1 MRPLFTVLF
10 LVSAC
15 LSAQAEALWPEF
27 RGPTAQGHS
36 TATGLPTKWTK
47 SQGVRWRTELPGR
60 AWSSPV
66 IAEGKIWLTDAVTK
80 GSEVKLKVVALN
92 AEDGKQV
99 WEAELFEVKDLGKLK
114 MHQKNSHASPS
125 PIYSEGMIYA
135 HFSHLGTACVQAS
148 DGKVVWKN
156 NDHPYPPVHGTGG
169 SPLLV
174 GDLLVFNAD
183 GASEPKVIALNK
195 KDGSL
200 AWKVGRTSDASRKF
214 SFSTPLLIEVNG
226 EQQIITAG
234 SGIVQ
239 ALRPADGSEIW
250 HVSYDQGYS
259 VVPRPVHAHGMI
271 FVGTGYDKPTALA
284 IKTGGT
290 GDVTESHVAWRA
302 DKRVPHNPSMIVVE
316 KDLYMLDDKG
326 ILSCRDAVTGE
337 VYYEE
342 RLLSNS
348 SASLLHADGHIYA
361 TDEQGETAVVKV
373 GHNPEVV
380 ATNNLNEKILASA
393 AVVDS
398 DLLIRTEKA
407 LYRITK

>member
-1 MRPLFTVLF
+1 
-10 LVSAC
+10 
-15 LSAQAEALWPEF
+15 
-27 RGPTAQGHS
+27 
-36 TATGLPTKWTK
+36 
-47 SQGVRWRTELPGR
+47 
-60 AWSSPV
+60 
-66 IAEGKIWLTDAVTK
+66 
-80 GSEVKLKVVALN
+80 
-92 AEDGKQV
+92 
-99 WEAELFEVKDLGKLK
+99 
-114 MHQKNSHASPS
+114 
-125 PIYSEGMIYA
+125 
-135 HFSHLGTACVQAS
+135 
-148 DGKVVWKN
+148 
-156 NDHPYPPVHGTGG
+156 
-169 SPLLV
+169 
-174 GDLLVFNAD
+174 
-183 GASEPKVIALNK
+183 
-195 KDGSL
+195 
-200 AWKVGRTSDASRKF
+200 
-214 SFSTPLLIEVNG
+214 
-226 EQQIITAG
+226 
-234 SGIVQ
+234 
-239 ALRPADGSEIW
+239 
-250 HVSYDQGYS
+250 
-259 VVPRPVHAHGMI
+259 VPRPVHAHGMI

-284 IKTGGT
+284 IKTGGA